1 MAELRRQVDAAAEL
15 AAERAAPEQVA
26 AAVAL
31 LNEATSPLLRLLA
44 GHDIGGHVR
53 AAALGS
59 LSVLDLWRLRR
70 VCRAFARWCGAE
82 LARMPHVVCIGGFRK
97 AASLSLERWAA
108 GAPSTSPAIWR
119 GAREAEAIDLATLR
133 WGLLPPPVLH

>member
-1 MAELRRQVDAAAEL
+1 MQAAGQQVARLAPTMAELRRQVDAAAEL

-44 GHDIGGHVR
+44 GHDIGGHVQ

-59 LSVLDLWRLRR
+59 LSVLDL
-70 VCRAFARWCGAE
+70 
-82 LARMPHVVCIGGFRK
+82 
-97 AASLSLERWAA
+97 
-108 GAPSTSPAIWR
+108 
-119 GAREAEAIDLATLR
+119 
-133 WGLLPPPVLH
+133 